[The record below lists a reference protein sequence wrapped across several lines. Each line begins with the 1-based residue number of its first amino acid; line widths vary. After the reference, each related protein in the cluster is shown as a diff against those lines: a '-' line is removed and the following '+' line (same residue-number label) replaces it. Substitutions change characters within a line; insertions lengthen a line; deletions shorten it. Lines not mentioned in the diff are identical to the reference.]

1 MLKSITGRKKC
12 VLFNVISRIRAGLRE
27 RVTPSPVHARH
38 AEYSMLYSEDDEGI
52 ARPSERLLD
61 LALATI
67 AEARRVDLS
76 DLCPRL
82 GGRFPYHNEVINLWP
97 GEHYRLL
104 AGLILTLRPKHVVEI
119 GTGEGLSA
127 LSMLKYMCS
136 TGRLVTFDI
145 VPWMDYPRTCLHS
158 ADIGSGKLEQRV
170 ENLAEPNIFDK
181 NRQLLEQ
188 ADLILLDAAKDGV
201 FEPQF
206 LSLLESLLFAK
217 GTILFMDDIRL
228 WNMLAVWRSIRW
240 PKLDL
245 TSFGH
250 WCGSGICELGGYR

>member
-1 MLKSITGRKKC
+1 MSRKEY
-12 VLFNVISRIRAGLRE
+12 VLFNIISRIRTGLR
-27 RVTPSPVHARH
+27 RGITPSPVRARH

-52 ARPSERLLD
+52 ARPSVRLLD
-61 LALATI
+61 LALAAIT
-67 AEARRVDLS
+67 EARRMDLS

-82 GGRFPYHNEVINLWP
+82 GGRFPHPDEVVNLWP

-104 AGLILTLRPKHVVEI
+104 AGLVQTMRPKLAVEI

-127 LSMLKYMCS
+127 LSMMKYMPS
-136 TGRLVTFDI
+136 DGRLVTFDI
-145 VPWMDYPRTCLHS
+145 VPWEDYPRTCLHA
-158 ADIGSGKLEQRV
+158 ADLVGSRKLEQRV
-170 ENLAEPNIFDK
+170 EDLAEPEIFDK

-188 ADLILLDAAKDGV
+188 ANLIFLDAAKDGV
-201 FEPQF
+201 FEPRF
-206 LSLLESLLFAK
+206 LSLLESLSFAK

-228 WNMLAVWRSIRW
+228 WNMLAVWRSVRW

-250 WCGSGICELGGYR
+250 WCGSGICELDGYR